1 MVTQVKDLLLLL
13 STVLDLLCS
22 GCYLLNLLLLLVS
35 GLVDQCSPRHPDEGF
50 VVFVA
55 CCLGFV
61 AFWLLFVEFVV
72 FVGSGPGWL
81 VLSMATPMEDLLF
94 LLLAVWDLL
103 VFGCYLLNLLLLLV
117 LGLARRCSLWLLR

>member
-1 MVTQVKDLLLLL
+1 M
-13 STVLDLLCS
+13 
-22 GCYLLNLLLLLVS
+22 NLLLLLVS

-94 LLLAVWDLL
+94 LLSAVWDSI
-103 VFGCYLLNLLLLLV
+103 FLLLFIECV
-117 LGLARRCSLWLLR
+117 AFIGFKSG

>member
-1 MVTQVKDLLLLL
+1 MATQVKDLLLLL

-94 LLLAVWDLL
+94 LLPAVWDLL
-103 VFGCYLLNLLLLLV
+103 VFGCHFV
-117 LGLARRCSLWLLR
+117 EFAAFVGFGPG